1 MQDVLLEPYGGQVL
15 HLSVGSTTTLTA
27 LLAVGGIIA
36 FVLSAW
42 LLDRGTPHYRLAAF
56 GVLAGLLA
64 FPSVIAAGPFES
76 RALFSLGTVLIGF
89 GAALFVVGTL
99 TAAMETVTGGL
110 TGLALGAWGAV
121 QASAAGAA
129 IALGGITRDVVS
141 GLASQGLF
149 GPALDRPAT
158 GYNAVYLL
166 EIAMLLA
173 TLVAI
178 GPLVRRKKDEPQPRS
193 SSSFGLA
200 ENP

>member
-1 MQDVLLEPYGGQVL
+1 MN
-15 HLSVGSTTTLTA
+15 
-27 LLAVGGIIA
+27 
-36 FVLSAW
+36 
-42 LLDRGTPHYRLAAF
+42 
-56 GVLAGLLA
+56 
-64 FPSVIAAGPFES
+64 S

-129 IALGGITRDVVS
+129 IALGGITRDVVA

-149 GPALDRPAT
+149 GPTLDRPST

-166 EIAMLLA
+166 EIVMLLA

-178 GPLVRRKKDEPQPRS
+178 GPLVRRKDENQPRS
-193 SSSFGLA
+193 SSTFGLA

>member
-1 MQDVLLEPYGGQVL
+1 
-15 HLSVGSTTTLTA
+15 
-27 LLAVGGIIA
+27 
-36 FVLSAW
+36 
-42 LLDRGTPHYRLAAF
+42 
-56 GVLAGLLA
+56 
-64 FPSVIAAGPFES
+64 
-76 RALFSLGTVLIGF
+76 
-89 GAALFVVGTL
+89 LFVVGTL